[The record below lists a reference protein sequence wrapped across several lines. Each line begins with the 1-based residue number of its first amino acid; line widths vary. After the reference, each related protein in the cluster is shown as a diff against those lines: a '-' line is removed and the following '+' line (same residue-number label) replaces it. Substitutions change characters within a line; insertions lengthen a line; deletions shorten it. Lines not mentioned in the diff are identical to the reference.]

1 MKTSFNYKNIVLIG
15 FMGSGKTEVG
25 KRLAENLSW
34 NFIDTDTIIEKA
46 EKMSIAD
53 LFAKKGEPYFRD
65 LETKT
70 IATLQSYH
78 NFVISCG
85 GGMVLKKGNVADLKK
100 IGPLVLLAVD
110 SKTVVARLKG
120 ATNRPLINVANPEEK
135 INEILTERIPIYNAA
150 ADFVI
155 DTTNL
160 SVDQVVHEILEE
172 LNG

>member
-1 MKTSFNYKNIVLIG
+1 
-15 FMGSGKTEVG
+15 MGSGKTEVG
-25 KRLAENLSW
+25 QRLAANLNW

-53 LFAKKGEPYFRD
+53 IFAKRGEQYFRD

-70 IATLQSYH
+70 VATLQNYH

-85 GGMVLKKGNVADLKK
+85 GGMVLKKVNVDGLKK
-100 IGPLVLLAVD
+100 VGPLILLAVD

-120 ATNRPLINVANPEEK
+120 VTNRPLINVADPTSK
-135 INEILTERIPIYNAA
+135 INEILKERTPIYNAA
-150 ADFVI
+150 ADFVV